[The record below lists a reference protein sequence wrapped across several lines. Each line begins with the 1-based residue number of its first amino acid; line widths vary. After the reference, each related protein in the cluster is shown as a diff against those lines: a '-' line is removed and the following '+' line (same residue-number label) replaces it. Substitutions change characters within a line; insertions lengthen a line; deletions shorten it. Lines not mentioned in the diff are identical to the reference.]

1 MKLNVSVF
9 VLFFSLSLFGL
20 VVDVPRVAESQFVD
34 GESSKDQ
41 TFQSNLPAQSRTFK
55 IEMSLNATLTNNVQI
70 AFGKDQAVPGD
81 ISTKNPD
88 GCDGKLA
95 AEETDLI
102 LGWDCGKWF
111 LRLKGLRTRYDFS
124 VINFVAGQR
133 TLKASIEIYP
143 SGEPK
148 AISFN
153 DNGQT
158 FSFVDFKLQ
167 DNVSWLK
174 PDDWSL
180 LRVTTRGADVANEDV
195 SIKFTNDSTLIIIN

>member
-1 MKLNVSVF
+1 MKLNIFIVI
-9 VLFFSLSLFGL
+9 VLFSISLFGV
-20 VVDVPRVAESQFVD
+20 VVDVPRVPLSQFID

-41 TFQSNLPAQSRTFK
+41 SFQSNLPNRARTFE
-55 IEMSLNATLTNNVQI
+55 IEMSLNATLTNNIQI

-111 LRLKGLRTRYDFS
+111 LWPKGLRTRYDS
-124 VINFVAGQR
+124 VVTNFVAGQR
-133 TLKASIEIYP
+133 TLKVAIEISP
-143 SGEPK
+143 SDELK
-148 AISFN
+148 AITFN
-153 DNGQT
+153 DNDKT
-158 FSFVDFKLQ
+158 FAFAGFKLK
-167 DNVSWLK
+167 DNVGWVK

-180 LRVTTRGADVANEDV
+180 LRVTTRGADIADEDV
-195 SIKFTNDSTLIIIN
+195 RVKFDFNKMVIYIQ